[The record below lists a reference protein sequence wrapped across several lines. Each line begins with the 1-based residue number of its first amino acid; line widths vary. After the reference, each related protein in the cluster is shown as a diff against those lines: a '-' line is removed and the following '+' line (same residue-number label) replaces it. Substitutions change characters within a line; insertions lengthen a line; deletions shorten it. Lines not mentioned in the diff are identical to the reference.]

1 MVDLDF
7 HDKFRKTII
16 KIEEV
21 GNLYAEARGQ
31 SYQMQELKGAILAS
45 IIKKYPDLPVSKA
58 EIEGKASPEYR
69 QHIEETA
76 KAITKELKLKCEYE
90 KWKSSF
96 EALRSLS
103 SLEKAQINNENH

>member
-1 MVDLDF
+1 MNLDF
-7 HDKFRKTII
+7 EDKFRKTIL

-31 SYQMQELKGAILAS
+31 SYQMQEMRSSILAS
-45 IIKKYPDLPVSKA
+45 VIKEYPNLPISKA
-58 EIEGKASPEYR
+58 EIEGKSSPEYR

-76 KAITKELKLKCEYE
+76 KAITKELRLKCEYE

-103 SLEKAQINNENH
+103 SLEKAQINNESH